1 MSSEGNGED
10 GQEVLGS
17 LPKRRP
23 AIQSPRRARER
34 ARAAKSDADPEPE
47 APAQGSRSE
56 LIELERLAGASVR
69 LAGGAAVAGLKL
81 AGRAAGGLGRIV
93 GR

>member
-1 MSSEGNGED
+1 VPQGNGDEGN
-10 GQEVLGS
+10 EVFGS

-23 AIQSPRRARER
+23 AIESPRRARQR
-34 ARAAKSDADPEPE
+34 AKTAESTAEPQSDASE
-47 APAQGSRSE
+47 QGSRSD
-56 LIELERLAGASVR
+56 LAELERLAGAGVK